1 MRGVKA
7 VSFASVW
14 RPMALWYA
22 SLWAELLLP
31 RAWHAAFGVLFT
43 GEQPYISVD
52 AAAATTQPATQTQT
66 AKAPVAVVA
75 AVGKAPKSPRAVRAK
90 K

>member
-1 MRGVKA
+1 MQT
-7 VSFASVW
+7 VSLSLPFPLPFSPF
-14 RPMALWYA
+14 RHRYA

-52 AAAATTQPATQTQT
+52 ATTAVQTAA
-66 AKAPVAVVA
+66 AKAPVAV